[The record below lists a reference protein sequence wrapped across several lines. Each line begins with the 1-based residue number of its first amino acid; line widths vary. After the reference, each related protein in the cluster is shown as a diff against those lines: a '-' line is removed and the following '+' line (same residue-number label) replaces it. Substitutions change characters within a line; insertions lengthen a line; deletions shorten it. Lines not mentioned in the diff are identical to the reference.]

1 MEIEA
6 TGSALAT
13 MTPAAPRLVG
23 VVLAKRTAART
34 AKEEVAKA
42 FAKLRG
48 RASQKESAAQA
59 LASAALALRTAMA
72 MQQSVVGSAEVMTTV
87 LLLNAAH
94 STGFVDWAPTTARE
108 EVVVVVRDAY
118 LMKTASSKPTAAAI
132 TAVVHSTVIAG
143 PALSIVAEGTLTL
156 RAPTRPLLLPP
167 H

>member
-23 VVLAKRTAART
+23 VVLAKRTAARS

-94 STGFVDWAPTTARE
+94 STDFAD
-108 EVVVVVRDAY
+108 
-118 LMKTASSKPTAAAI
+118 
-132 TAVVHSTVIAG
+132 
-143 PALSIVAEGTLTL
+143 
-156 RAPTRPLLLPP
+156 
-167 H
+167 